1 MAHDR
6 SWRTITIA
14 SALGIAL
21 PITALAVAGAS
32 SATVAS
38 VPAGVDAAVP
48 MASVLP
54 AATSSAVPS
63 TLPATI
69 SPSAVP
75 STLPAT
81 ISPSAVPSTLPA
93 TISPQP
99 TVRPSTIPATL
110 SPEEVASLNATTSGK
125 KYTITFAAR
134 WCPSYESVRANR
146 ARNNIMESLQDLGPD
161 TNYSSGQAI
170 SPEKEDQA
178 PQSACTPLDDWNFQL
193 GSGINGVTPGTNLSR
208 VSNPGTVATTRSSVP
223 ELSPAGNDTGRSIA
237 GAVTLE
243 LTDAQVS
250 AANSHK
256 LWVQGGTATE
266 PLGPVKGQYGFA
278 SLRCAN
284 DNLNGDNVEFISFTT
299 NQRNVFCY
307 TYLVKP
313 PPKAGVIVIK
323 KAVPDVTAP
332 DLTFGFGG
340 NVSFNPGGAFS
351 LRKGQSIEFVRGAS
365 ADTGFNWNVTEDVPK
380 NWSLAISCETAKGT
394 SSYQDLGDN
403 GVSID
408 LAAGDT
414 VTCTFVNSPNPP
426 PNRLKLGKF
435 AKGGSGQFGFKVTD
449 PDGTV
454 IDNPTLDIPKE
465 ELVRVGSYELT
476 KAGTYTVTETLPTSP
491 KGSWALTA
499 MICDGAV
506 GHRRQCDHGHDR
518 RQGPLG

>member
-1 MAHDR
+1 M
-6 SWRTITIA
+6 
-14 SALGIAL
+14 
-21 PITALAVAGAS
+21 
-32 SATVAS
+32 
-38 VPAGVDAAVP
+38 
-48 MASVLP
+48 
-54 AATSSAVPS
+54 
-63 TLPATI
+63 
-69 SPSAVP
+69 
-75 STLPAT
+75 
-81 ISPSAVPSTLPA
+81 
-93 TISPQP
+93 
-99 TVRPSTIPATL
+99 
-110 SPEEVASLNATTSGK
+110 
-125 KYTITFAAR
+125 
-134 WCPSYESVRANR
+134 
-146 ARNNIMESLQDLGPD
+146 
-161 TNYSSGQAI
+161 
-170 SPEKEDQA
+170 
-178 PQSACTPLDDWNFQL
+178 
-193 GSGINGVTPGTNLSR
+193 TPGTNLSR

-323 KAVPDVTAP
+323 KAVPDRHRP
-332 DLTFGFGG
+332 DITFGFGG

-351 LRKGQSIEFVRGAS
+351 LAQGPVDRVRPRRERRHRIRLEGHRGRPQGLEPARSPAS
-365 ADTGFNWNVTEDVPK
+365 PPRARPAT
-380 NWSLAISCETAKGT
+380 
-394 SSYQDLGDN
+394 QDLGDN

-426 PNRLKLGKF
+426 PNRLKIGKF
-435 AKGGSGQFGFKVTD
+435 AKGGSGRVRLQGD
-449 PDGTV
+449 RPRRHGDRQPDSRRTQGGAR
-454 IDNPTLDIPKE
+454 PHR
-465 ELVRVGSYELT
+465 LVRADEGRHLHRHRDP
-476 KAGTYTVTETLPTSP
+476 ADSP
-491 KGSWALTA
+491 KGVWALTA

-506 GHRRQCDHGHDR
+506 GAVVNATTATIDVKDPSASGALCALVNTFDSNAASLTIRSSTVGGAGGENSYKITSDSVLGIKPGRRPPPERRQHRRRHVRDGAAGHAR
-518 RQGPLG
+518 